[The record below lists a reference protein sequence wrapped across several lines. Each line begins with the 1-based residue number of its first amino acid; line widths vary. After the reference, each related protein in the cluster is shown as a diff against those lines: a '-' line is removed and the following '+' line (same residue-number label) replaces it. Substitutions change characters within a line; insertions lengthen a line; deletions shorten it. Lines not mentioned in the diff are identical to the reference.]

1 MEVQKRHDE
10 IRQLGATVLIVT
22 PSTPESVRAV
32 KLPFEVF
39 CDPDRVAY
47 RYFGLERGGL
57 SMFFSLRVLGR
68 YIRMIVSG
76 LWPHRP
82 EAGEDVYQLGGD
94 FVLSAE
100 RRLLFAYRSHDP
112 ADRPTVEDLIQ
123 HLSVPTEPAG
133 VVP

>member
-1 MEVQKRHDE
+1 MEVLKRHDE

-22 PSTPESVRAV
+22 PSTPGSARAV

-47 RYFGLERGGL
+47 RYFGFERGGL
-57 SMFFSLRVLGR
+57 SMFFNLRVLVR
-68 YIRMIVSG
+68 YIRMIFSG

-94 FVLSAE
+94 VVLSAE

-112 ADRPTVEDLIQ
+112 ADRPTVDDLIR
-123 HLSVPTEPAG
+123 HIIGPNEPDG
-133 VVP
+133 VAR